1 MLVRRSRG
9 GWGEHVVVA
18 VVAPIEMGAGG
29 SVPDLNPGVV
39 RSVND
44 DGEPVTAC
52 EHVCVLF
59 VSPFTVSTQ
68 GMSEIVS
75 VGALESAARV
85 PVMKESRQVSEQ
97 VTFDTSVIRPTN
109 EMP

>member
-18 VVAPIEMGAGG
+18 VVAPIEAGAGG

-85 PVMKESRQVSEQ
+85 PIVKECRQISEQ
-97 VTFDTSVIRPTN
+97 IAFDKAIIGPAE

>member
-1 MLVRRSRG
+1 MLVRRSRA
-9 GWGEHVVVA
+9 GWSEHVVAA
-18 VVAPIEMGAGG
+18 VIAPIEMGAGG

-44 DGEPVTAC
+44 DGVPVTAS

-59 VSPFTVSTQ
+59 VSPFTVCAQ
-68 GMSEIVS
+68 GVPEIVS

-85 PVMKESRQVSEQ
+85 PIVKECRQVSEQ
-97 VTFDTSVIRPTN
+97 VTFDTAIIRPAK
-109 EMP
+109 EAA